1 MPCKIQIKQN
11 IINTVESMTEEAFDM
26 SLGAAKY
33 LALDVNRQFDTK
45 IVEFSKDSIGN
56 IQRVIT
62 VPQALIDVY
71 YNHELKLE
79 TEQSRDIQ
87 QADAARTGEEYSDD
101 YMFQTKNIFSA
112 VNEIETKL
120 KSVNKT
126 INSMGSEKNIDDV
139 LKKAGLEAE
148 LRKQFIEL
156 VNNNPSL
163 KSLKISEV
171 LNTYLKEF
179 IKDSDRQYYKAID
192 EPLSNKLEDILI
204 DYFDKF
210 KIRRQELDN
219 LKEKFGVDS
228 IGVFDVLAK
237 TIYYAKNRNLLT
249 LPEEYG
255 HVFVELLGSIGNRK
269 ADNPLFKY
277 MFDNID
283 KWDGYQRVLR
293 DYKDL
298 YVTKEGNMDIY
309 KIKKE
314 AIGQAIGIALV
325 RNYKVQEGDKEFWAK
340 IQGIIDYILDL
351 IKGVD
356 YVSLNTTVDSIAKD
370 ILNKNYDKLD
380 RMKKDTSNYN
390 LLTYSE
396 TIKNQNKID
405 GGKAL
410 RFMQWFSQKGM
421 LITGSLAYRLQG
433 TTYRPEIDALHD
445 IDNIVPSDIHKVS
458 LNKKDYLTPE
468 QLESSRLYYK
478 YISEGNYREAK
489 KHKLQGN
496 IKLNIDEIVDSVEVL
511 QEFKEQFPDT
521 DFLYSFY
528 NEKANAFY
536 ITINAI
542 WSENQELKNR
552 FKSYTGSFNSRLEN
566 FTKEELEQIYL
577 FDFFLRPETSE
588 EYKKIE
594 EPEYDLSLAHFNYAF
609 YEKLNMMGRAK
620 DAFDYQM
627 WDYYDNDSILAPDF
641 NDRLVYFQLNKAR
654 EEEQAVTEESNV
666 MQQKA
671 EMPASRASK
680 ETLAKLKQ
688 IIAKM
693 GVTLD
698 TLENYLKGNPDVKAK
713 GANALADLVQGIIA
727 IAEGKENV
735 ATTEEMVHI
744 ATAMIEQVDPKII
757 TEMISKIDRFKIYK
771 QVLAAYSSDPNYQLP
786 NGKPD
791 IRKIKKEAVDKL
803 IAEVII
809 RQSEGS
815 TEFPELLEEEART
828 MVAKMWQKILDW
840 FRGQY
845 KKANIDIFEQT
856 AERIT
861 QGKTGA
867 RYYTQ
872 TKPGVQEL
880 FESNPELA
888 DIGTPEQYSVYLD
901 TNPQAERGS
910 EQDVEGFKSF
920 METAPA
926 EFKGEGVFLQ
936 KGQEQYT
943 EAQLAAQ
950 KRILEDQDRIEKVE
964 DTTIP
969 VDPLLMDTEEASN
982 HYVLKNPD
990 GTETKITKRVTDLVK
1005 QWYIDRFGKD
1015 KKFTEAEKKFN
1026 ELKRKYGVEFHNL
1039 FELVHGRYFE
1049 PDGTRKD
1056 SVSSRHKIVD
1066 PTVSRIYTEIENYYV
1081 ELIDSFSKDG
1091 KNPLV
1096 FSEVKIYDPK
1106 EQRAGTI
1113 DLLIID
1119 ENGKGHIFDWKFMS
1133 VAPTQDDVP
1142 WFKQGAYNVQLGKYK
1157 EMLMK
1162 NYGIKEFGNIR
1173 AIPILMDFKYDT
1185 RKKESTLV
1193 ISGIKIGSVD
1203 ATKIEDMRLVP
1214 VSEETETTGIEL
1226 LDNLISQLN
1235 SVLRQVGKTKATSD
1249 EEREFKKER
1258 LNILRKAIRAA
1269 QTTQDIAPLVNVISV
1284 MRREGDRLMNDWNM
1298 VYDKKSASSDD
1309 IDNPELSK
1317 FAADIRE
1324 YIAIAEVFKNVD
1336 RLIGDLI
1343 YNSEMKKEAKTK
1355 SQKKEIKQRLQDR
1368 QYIAEEATAIFNSLE
1383 DVKKMGGKFADKF
1396 IGERNLVRGLL
1407 KPEAVWKSLSGR
1419 FRGATDSPLAS
1430 IQILTKLVTNAKS
1443 RASKE
1448 AVEEVEELMNIRELL
1463 AKKGGDLK
1471 TLIQQ
1476 IYQKDDKGK
1485 LVNKL
1490 IRKYQKEFY
1499 DKIDENA
1506 GENLQS
1512 KRWLMNNIDVEAYKK
1527 EATEMLKFR
1536 IKIIKSNHV
1545 EDLDLQEKLIEEE
1558 RNKWDITSKNF
1569 NGWNNYIIKRH
1580 ALDKWYTE
1588 EYIELQKNEDL
1599 HKLYLFIEKMN
1610 NKAND
1615 IGYIE
1620 NAVKSTFIPF
1630 VRKSMAESLSWD
1642 FSLSAITNFGDN
1654 FKLRADDVGYGAINE
1669 LTKEL
1674 EHSIPKYYTYDFS
1687 VQKDKEGNVLRDEK
1701 GNTIHDYS
1709 DVSEDLFKNMIL
1721 YINHMNNYKYL
1732 SEVEDQLELVKT
1744 IETFKKHLNT
1754 DTKGDVIF
1762 ENGEPQK
1769 LEGNKENAKIF
1780 DDFMRALLY
1789 EEKYPLSDGD
1799 TPLNI
1804 STRNA
1809 VKKFINKV
1817 AGKEVY
1823 SIEENPDAKSLTKTL
1838 DVANRA
1844 FQLKTLGF
1852 EPISGLVNW
1861 FGNNIQLAT
1870 QSGIYFRGREIVKN
1884 EFKLFGNKFKNDDER
1899 EMFIQLINHFMPLKD
1914 DPNYEELKKAG
1925 ISTLTRQNFSDMLMW
1940 FMREPE
1946 QHMEKTIFLTLLDN
1960 TMVVDG
1966 KLVNIRE
1973 FVKNKY
1979 KNRYD
1984 SAEAFREESPNIEKE
1999 IKELQQSSSLNAT
2012 KELVDGKVV
2021 IPGFDFNN
2029 FKEVQRLSSLS
2040 KRIARNATGGM
2051 TKEDI
2056 NKMNMNVWTKSMMV
2070 FKGWIPKLL
2079 DTRFGEFRKVSDDF
2093 SVVIDDNGLTTG
2105 EKYDI
2110 GRVRLFG
2117 QFLHLNPLLII
2128 KEIND
2133 VLSVNEAGLSKID
2146 ALYIKYAESYRKQT
2160 GEDLEMDRAEFADLI
2175 RTNLRNQVKELATLF
2190 ALIGLSMSLG
2200 FFAPDDDDDKA
2211 TKNRFRWTQKVVDKF
2226 TSEISFFY
2234 NPAEIEKLLSGNAFP
2249 AISLFADAFRF
2260 INHLGME
2267 TTGLDWSD
2275 HDKTVEE
2282 VRKDAQPVKYAA
2294 KMLPVAKSLFTYGA
2308 IFSEDFAKEF
2318 DITIQKESRR

>member
-11 IINTVESMTEEAFDM
+11 ITNKVESMTDKAFDM
-26 SLGAAKY
+26 SLGNAKY
-33 LALDVNRQFDTK
+33 LALDVNRQFNTK
-45 IVEFSKDSIGN
+45 IVEFSRDSIGN
-56 IQRVIT
+56 IQRLIT
-62 VPQALIDVY
+62 VPQGLIDVY
-71 YNHELKLE
+71 YNHELGLE
-79 TEQSRDIQ
+79 TKQARETQ
-87 QADAARTGEEYSDD
+87 QADAARAGEEYTDN
-101 YMFQTKNIFSA
+101 YLFQTKNIFSA
-112 VNEIETKL
+112 VNEIENKL
-120 KSVNKT
+120 KSINKT

-139 LKKAGLEAE
+139 LKKAGLDAE
-148 LRKQFIEL
+148 LRKQFIQL

-163 KSLKISEV
+163 KSLKVSEV
-171 LNTYLKEF
+171 LGTYLKEF
-179 IKDSDRQYYKAID
+179 VKDSDRQYYKAID

-228 IGVFDVLAK
+228 VGVFDVLAK

-255 HVFVELLGSIGNRK
+255 HVFVELLGSIGNKK

-314 AIGQAIGIALV
+314 AIGQAIGIAFV
-325 RNYKVQEGDKEFWAK
+325 RNYKVQEGDKDFWAK
-340 IQGIIDYILDL
+340 IQSIIDYVLDL

-380 RMKKDTSNYN
+380 RMRKDTSNYN

-410 RFMQWFSQKGM
+410 RFMQWFSEKGM

-445 IDNIVPSDIHKVS
+445 IDNIVPSDVHKVS
-458 LNKKDYLTPE
+458 LNKQDYLTPE

-496 IKLNIDEIVDSVEVL
+496 IRLNIDEIVDSVEVL
-511 QEFKEQFPDT
+511 EDFKKQFPDT

-542 WSENQELKNR
+542 WSENQELKDR

-577 FDFFLRPETSE
+577 FDFFLRPETSDQ
-588 EYKKIE
+588 YKKIE
-594 EPEYDLSLAHFNYAF
+594 EPEYGLSLAHFNYAF

-627 WDYYDNDSILAPDF
+627 WDYYDDDSILAPDF
-641 NDRLVYFQLNKAR
+641 NDRLTYFQINKAR
-654 EEEQAVTEESNV
+654 EEESTEEETVTEESNV

-671 EMPASRASK
+671 EMPASRASN

-693 GVTLD
+693 GVKID
-698 TLENYLKGNPDVKAK
+698 TLESYLKGNPNVKAK

-727 IAEGKENV
+727 IAEGKEGV
-735 ATTEEMVHI
+735 ALTEEMVHI

-771 QVLAAYSSDPNYQLP
+771 QVLAAYSEDPNYQLP

-815 TEFPELLEEEART
+815 TEFPELLEEENRT

-861 QGKTGA
+861 
-867 RYYTQ
+867 
-872 TKPGVQEL
+872 
-880 FESNPELA
+880 ESPEA
-888 DIGTPEQYSVYLD
+888 FTPIED
-901 TNPQAERGS
+901 G
-910 EQDVEGFKSF
+910 G
-920 METAPA
+920 
-926 EFKGEGVFLQ
+926 GIFLQ
-936 KGQEQYT
+936 KNPQYSD
-943 EAQLAAQ
+943 AQLAAQ
-950 KRILEDQDRIEKVE
+950 QRILADQDRIEKVE
-964 DTTIP
+964 DTTTP

-990 GTETKITKRVTDLVK
+990 GTKTKITKRVTDLVK

-1056 SVSSRHKIVD
+1056 SISSRHKIVD

-1081 ELIDSFSKDG
+1081 DLIDSFSKDG

-1096 FSEVKIYDPK
+1096 FSEVKIFDPK

-1119 ENGKGHIFDWKFMS
+1119 DTGKGHIFDWKFMS

-1193 ISGIKIGSVD
+1193 IAGIKIGSVD

-1214 VSEETETTGIEL
+1214 VSEESESTGVEL

-1269 QTTQDIAPLVNVISV
+1269 QTTQDIAPLVNVINI

-1324 YIAIAEVFKNVD
+1324 YIAIGEVFKNVD

-1343 YNSEMKKEAKTK
+1343 YNSEMEKEAKTK
-1355 SQKKEIKQRLQDR
+1355 AQKKEIKQRLQDR

-1396 IGERNLVRGLL
+1396 MGERNLVKGLL
-1407 KPEAVWKSLSGR
+1407 KAEAVWKSLSGR

-1430 IQILTKLVTNAKS
+1430 IQILTKLVTNSKG

-1448 AVEEVEELMNIRELL
+1448 AIKEVEELMGIRELL
-1463 AKKGGDLK
+1463 AKKGGDLRA
-1471 TLIQQ
+1471 LIQQ

-1490 IRKYQKEFY
+1490 IRKYQKDFY
-1499 DKIDENA
+1499 EKVDENA
-1506 GENLQS
+1506 GENQQS
-1512 KRWLMNNIDVEAYKK
+1512 KKWLMNNIDVEAYKK
-1527 EATEMLKFR
+1527 EATEMLKSR
-1536 IKIIKSNHV
+1536 IRIIKNNH
-1545 EDLDLQEKLIEEE
+1545 EDDINLQEKLIEQE
-1558 RNKWDITSKNF
+1558 RDKWDITSKSF

-1580 ALDKWYTE
+1580 PLEKWYTE
-1588 EYIELQKNEDL
+1588 EYVELEKNEDL

-1615 IGYIE
+1615 MGYIE
-1620 NAVKSTFIPF
+1620 NAAKSTFIPF

-1687 VQKDKEGNVLRDEK
+1687 VQKDKDGNVITDAQGK
-1701 GNTIHDYS
+1701 TVNDYS

-1732 SEVEDQLELVKT
+1732 SEVEDQLQLVKT

-1754 DTKGDVIF
+1754 NTTGDVIF
-1762 ENGEPQK
+1762 ENGKPQE

-1809 VKKFINKV
+1809 VKKLINKV

-1823 SIEENPDAKSLTKTL
+1823 TIEEEPDAKSLNKTL
-1838 DVANRA
+1838 DAANRA

-1870 QSGIYFRGREIVKN
+1870 QSGIYFKGREIVKN

-1925 ISTLTRQNFSDMLMW
+1925 ISALTRQNFSDMLMW

-1999 IKELQQSSSLNAT
+1999 IKELQQSSSLSAT
-2012 KELVDGKVV
+2012 KELVDGKVS

-2093 SVVIDDNGLTTG
+2093 SVVIDDDGLTTG

-2146 ALYIKYAESYRKQT
+2146 ALYVKYAESYRKQT

-2190 ALIGLSMSLG
+2190 ALIGLGMSLG

-2260 INHLGME
+2260 INNLGME

-2282 VRKDAQPVKYAA
+2282 VRKDAQPVKYLA
-2294 KMLPVAKSLFTYGA
+2294 KMLPVTKSLLTYGA
-2308 IFSEDFAKEF
+2308 IFSEEFAKEF
-2318 DITIQKESRR
+2318 DITIQKDSRR